1 MIVSLVAAM
10 AENRVIGHDGN
21 LPWRLPR
28 DMRRFQR
35 LTTGHAV
42 IMGRKTYD
50 SVGQPLPNRRNLVVT
65 RNPDYRPPGVQVFP
79 NLDDALLAADAGEVF
94 VAGGAEIYRLALPR
108 AVRLYLTVV
117 HAVVDGDTYFP
128 PFAMDDWRLEEDLRY
143 PSDERHRFAH
153 SFRFYVRRSTDAS
166 ARR

>member
-1 MIVSLVAAM
+1 VIVSLIAAM
-10 AENRVIGHDGN
+10 AQNRVIGHDGG

-65 RNPDYRPPGVQVFP
+65 RSIDYRPPGVRVFHS
-79 NLDDALLAADAGEVF
+79 LDDALLAADCGEVF
-94 VAGGAEIYRLALPR
+94 VAGGAEIYRLAFPR

-117 HAVVDGDTYFP
+117 HAVVEGDTFFP
-128 PFAMDDWRLEEDLRY
+128 AFAMDDWHLEEDLRY
-143 PSDERHRFAH
+143 PSDERHPFAH
-153 SFRFYVRRSTDAS
+153 SFRFYVRRSNDAS